1 MFRRFILNKPAITA
15 DEILKISK
23 KHILENGFSSFNVR
37 AITKECGISIGTL
50 YNYFSSKNDLLIA
63 TVESIWQ
70 EIFQPLSNLNEFERF
85 VDVVECMYQ
94 NIEEGN
100 HKYSGFFSLH
110 NLNFASAGKKEG
122 IDTMNNYF
130 SILKNDLL
138 LVLKNDQQV
147 NRKMFSP
154 EFPEETFVDYIFG
167 LLISSLLKREDSSKL
182 LKFISNYL
190 YTSH

>member
-1 MFRRFILNKPAITA
+1 MFGGFILNKPAITN
-15 DEILKISK
+15 DEILNISK

-63 TVESIWQ
+63 TVESIWE
-70 EIFQPLSNLNEFERF
+70 EIFQPLSNLNDFDRF

-110 NLNFASAGKKEG
+110 NLNFAAAGKKEG
-122 IDTMNNYF
+122 VNTMNNYF
-130 SILKNDLL
+130 SILKSDLL
-138 LVLKNDQQV
+138 FVLKRDQQV
-147 NRKMFSP
+147 NRNMFSP
-154 EFPEETFVDYIFG
+154 EFPEETYVDYIFG
-167 LLISSLLKREDSSKL
+167 LLISSLLKKEDSSKL
-182 LKFISNYL
+182 LHFISNYL
-190 YTSH
+190 YSSH